1 MSMRATRCV
10 LVFLAAGTAS
20 AQVFSFGLKAGI
32 SLNSLLKSAS
42 PRFHVTTHHYTLGP
56 TLELKLPYR
65 LAFEADLLYK
75 RLEYRYA
82 RTGSITQ
89 TSLADVKIDRWELPV
104 LFKYTFVGRGRPFV
118 DLGGS
123 FNRVVH
129 IDGVNVAELRHR
141 HTRGLVLG
149 AGADRRIGI
158 VRIAPEIRFT
168 HWADRNFG
176 VHDAPLRSNLTQAEI
191 LVGFTF

>member
-1 MSMRATRCV
+1 
-10 LVFLAAGTAS
+10 
-20 AQVFSFGLKAGI
+20 
-32 SLNSLLKSAS
+32 
-42 PRFHVTTHHYTLGP
+42 
-56 TLELKLPYR
+56 
-65 LAFEADLLYK
+65 
-75 RLEYRYA
+75 
-82 RTGSITQ
+82 
-89 TSLADVKIDRWELPV
+89 
-104 LFKYTFVGRGRPFV
+104 
-118 DLGGS
+118 
-123 FNRVVH
+123 VH

-168 HWADRNFG
+168 HWADRNLG